1 MWQAFHDLVSTAPS
15 GGLSSDAV
23 IEIMLAILGCM
34 IGVLAIL
41 AGLVALVFAGLGF
54 FGYQAIKEE
63 VVKTVKDEARAVAE
77 ETFNQEFKRLTEI
90 DSTVALGDAKSEPEP
105 LPSGPSKGRKVSD
118 TELQKGKTP

>member
-1 MWQAFHDLVSTAPS
+1 VWHALHDFVSAAPS

-41 AGLVALVFAGLGF
+41 AGLVALFFAGLGF
-54 FGYQAIKEE
+54 FGFQIRREE
-63 VVKTVKDEARAVAE
+63 VVKKVKEEARAVAE

-90 DSTVALGDAKSEPEP
+90 DSTVALGDAKSQPEP

-118 TELQKGKTP
+118 TELHKGKTP